1 MTDTQHYQLNQWAA
15 DDQVLR
21 MDFNADNAKIDAALG
36 AVKGCNCRLYVE
48 TYTGTGENGPV
59 VHTFPYRPMAV
70 MILTTLG
77 GTWLFSARGCGTISG
92 RGAVNSYMET
102 SAAWGDRTLSIGTAE
117 TSPFYCCN
125 SSSSTYCI
133 VAFLDVQDILN

>member
-21 MDFNADNAKIDAALG
+21 TDFNADNAKIDAALG

-59 VHTFPYRPMAV
+59 VHTYALSQSGDDPAGGRRY
-70 MILTTLG
+70 LG
-77 GTWLFSARGCGTISG
+77 FRCAG
-92 RGAVNSYMET
+92 R
-102 SAAWGDRTLSIGTAE
+102 RLR
-117 TSPFYCCN
+117 
-125 SSSSTYCI
+125 
-133 VAFLDVQDILN
+133 

>member
-21 MDFNADNAKIDAALG
+21 TDFNADNAKIDAALG
-36 AVKGCNCRLYVE
+36 AVKGCNCRLYVK

-70 MILTTLG
+70 MIFSNGG
-77 GTWLFSARGCGTISG
+77 GTWLFSALGAGYISG
-92 RGAVNSYMET
+92 RATINSYVST
-102 SAAWGDRTLSIGTAE
+102 PITWNDRSISIGDAGDT
-117 TSPFYCCN
+117 PFYCAN
-125 SSSSTYCI
+125 SSDGTYFL
-133 VAFLDVQDILN
+133 VAFLDVQEK

>member
-21 MDFNADNAKIDAALG
+21 TDFNADNAKIDAALG

-70 MILTTLG
+70 MILRADG
-77 GTWLFSARGCGTISG
+77 GTWVFGARGGDCVSG
-92 RGAVNSYMET
+92 RASINNYLNTDATWS
-102 SAAWGDRTLSIGTAE
+102 DRTLSIGTAE
-117 TSPFYCCN
+117 DGAFDCCN
-125 SSSSTYCI
+125 SSGSAYCMI
-133 VAFLDVQDILN
+133 AFLDVHDE